1 MSVACATR
9 ILMLGDTAYS
19 AMIAIAETD
28 EFSGTKNRRAILSFP
43 ICPHAARG
51 TFRQMYRDVLRDRK
65 AAASAG
71 IALRPAIPK
80 ALSRLLILFT
90 FHIQGMSFYR
100 WTRWHRVYVRRSP
113 REIRWQGVVGV
124 CLL

>member
-1 MSVACATR
+1 MSVACGTR

-19 AMIAIAETD
+19 AVIAIAETD

-51 TFRQMYRDVLRDRK
+51 TFGQMCRDVPRDRK

-71 IALRPAIPK
+71 VALRPAITK
-80 ALSRLLILFT
+80 ALSRLLILFA
-90 FHIQGMSFYR
+90 FHKQGMSFYC
-100 WTRWHRVYVRRSP
+100 WTRWRRVYGRRSP
-113 REIRWQGVVGV
+113 REIRWQGIIGV